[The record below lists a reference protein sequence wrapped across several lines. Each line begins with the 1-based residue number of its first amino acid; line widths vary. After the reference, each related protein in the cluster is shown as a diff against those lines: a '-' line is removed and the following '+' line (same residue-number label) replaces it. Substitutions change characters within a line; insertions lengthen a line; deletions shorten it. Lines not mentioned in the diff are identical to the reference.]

1 MSIYADYNGTSQ
13 LKDSVKK
20 YLIERLDGPFGNPN
34 AIHSIGNQIKDA
46 YEKCRVHCAEML
58 GAEPHQVIFNSGSS
72 EGISQVFY
80 SHIARSNC
88 NKKILTS
95 KIEHAAIRNAC
106 KTLESLGF
114 QIDHLDTDSDGKVI
128 IPKSSEGYC
137 IAALMA
143 ANNETGVIQDYREFA
158 QWCASTNT
166 PYFCDTTQLIGKT
179 KFNFKESNLDF
190 AILSAHKIGAL
201 GGCGILLVKKPEK
214 LKPIIFGGGQEY
226 ALRGGTQNYIGV
238 ECLTV
243 ALQDILKCEKQF
255 GALEER
261 KNKFEQT
268 IKSTIPEAIIIGESA
283 KRLPN
288 TTLLSIPGIHGQ
300 ALQIELESR
309 DIFVTTSSACSDNEP
324 ETSAV
329 LKSMGIND
337 DVGRSVIRVSVD
349 CDTSES
355 DYARISEAI
364 IKAYKT
370 LKKIKIA

>member
-13 LKDSVKK
+13 LKDSVKE
-20 YLIERLDGPFGNPN
+20 YLIQRLDGPFGNPN

-46 YEKCRVHCAEML
+46 YEKCRVHCAQML

-88 NKKILTS
+88 NKRILTS
-95 KIEHAAIRNAC
+95 KIEHSAIRNAC
-106 KTLESLGF
+106 KTLEKLGF
-114 QIDHLDTDSDGKVI
+114 QVDHLETDSNGKVK
-128 IPKSSEGYC
+128 IPTSKEGYC

-143 ANNETGVIQDYREFA
+143 ANNETGVIQDYEEFA
-158 QWCASTNT
+158 KWCESTNT

-226 ALRGGTQNYIGV
+226 SLRGGTQNYIGV

-243 ALQDILKCEKQF
+243 ALQDILKCEKKF
-255 GALEER
+255 SDLEIR
-261 KNKFEQT
+261 KQKFENT
-268 IKSTIPEAIIIGESA
+268 IKAAIPEAIIIGEA
-283 KRLPN
+283 VKRLPN
-288 TTLLSIPGIHGQ
+288 TTLLSVPGIHGQ

-329 LKSMGIND
+329 LKSMGIKD
-337 DVGRSVIRVSVD
+337 DVGRSVVRISVD
-349 CDTSES
+349 CDATEKDYSE
-355 DYARISEAI
+355 ISAAI
-364 IKAYKT
+364 IKAHKT
-370 LKKIKIA
+370 LKKIKIS

>member
-13 LKDSVKK
+13 LKDSVKQ
-20 YLIERLDGPFGNPN
+20 YLIKRLDGPFGNPN
-34 AIHSIGNQIKDA
+34 AIHSIGNQIKSA

-58 GAEPHQVIFNSGSS
+58 GAEAHQVIFNSGSS

-88 NKKILTS
+88 NKRILTS
-95 KIEHAAIRNAC
+95 KIEHSAIRNAC
-106 KTLESLGF
+106 KTLDGLGF
-114 QIDHLDTDSDGKVI
+114 QVDYLDTDSDGKVI
-128 IPKSSEGYC
+128 IPKGDEGYC

-143 ANNETGVIQDYREFA
+143 ANNETGVIQDYEEFA
-158 QWCASTNT
+158 KWCESTNT

-226 ALRGGTQNYIGV
+226 SLRGGTQNYIGV

-243 ALQDILKCEKQF
+243 ALQDILKCEKKFQS
-255 GALEER
+255 LELR
-261 KNKFEQT
+261 KNAFEKE
-268 IKSTIPEAIIIGESA
+268 IKHAIPEAIVIGEA
-283 KRLPN
+283 VKRLPN

-329 LKSMGIND
+329 LKSMGIQD
-337 DVGRSVIRVSVD
+337 DVGRSVVRISVD
-349 CDTSES
+349 CDASEDDYSKIS
-355 DYARISEAI
+355 DAI
-364 IKAYKT
+364 IKAHKT
-370 LKKIKIA
+370 LKKIKIS